1 MRRWL
6 AACGV
11 VLAFAAEP
19 GAQQKP
25 EAVTADRLVAG
36 HKDQSQWLMFGG
48 DYTAQRHS
56 PLTQVTP
63 QNVTRLAHQWT
74 FQTGTLGALE
84 TTTLVHDGV
93 LYVTGPNNVA
103 WALDAKTGKSF
114 WRYRRTLP
122 ADLRACCGPVNRGF
136 AILGNRLFMTT
147 LDAHLIALDA
157 RTGELVWDIALE
169 DYKKGYAST
178 IAPLVVKNKVV
189 VGVAGGEYGAPGFIA
204 AFDVGERQAGVEIQH
219 GAAAR
224 RVRQRHLGGRFGGA
238 RRRRRLGHRELR
250 SGAEPSLLR
259 HRQPLTRLPW
269 GQPAGRQ
276 PVHEHAAWRSTA
288 TPASGAGTTSSR
300 RTTRTTGTRPTCRS
314 WAS

>member
-63 QNVTRLAHQWT
+63 QNVNRLAHQWT

-122 ADLRACCGPVNRGF
+122 GRPAGL
-136 AILGNRLFMTT
+136 L
-147 LDAHLIALDA
+147 
-157 RTGELVWDIALE
+157 RTGEPRLRDTGQPAVHD
-169 DYKKGYAST
+169 D
-178 IAPLVVKNKVV
+178 
-189 VGVAGGEYGAPGFIA
+189 
-204 AFDVGERQAGVEIQH
+204 
-219 GAAAR
+219 AR
-224 RVRQRHLGGRFGGA
+224 RAPDRA
-238 RRRRRLGHRELR
+238 RRQNRRARLGHRARGL
-250 SGAEPSLLR
+250 
-259 HRQPLTRLPW
+259 
-269 GQPAGRQ
+269 
-276 PVHEHAAWRSTA
+276 
-288 TPASGAGTTSSR
+288 
-300 RTTRTTGTRPTCRS
+300 
-314 WAS
+314 